1 MALGIGAIFGQSPGY
16 FAFFAPKTRQGPGTK
31 AAYNFRPRSPFSMR
45 RDFIMASNYTE
56 NYGLCQWEATDSF
69 VRTEFNQDNARI
81 DAALKDLEDTKAEQ
95 AALSSL
101 SATVSGKASQ
111 SSVNSLSGEIAL
123 KCRVKAGTYTGNGA
137 ASQRIDVG
145 FSVKAVLVERENG
158 LRNQSSNYGARGGL
172 AVSGHPLHQEVDLV
186 KVSGS
191 GFYVYNGGEFQGSF
205 NADGNTYY
213 YVAFG

>member
-1 MALGIGAIFGQSPGY
+1 M
-16 FAFFAPKTRQGPGTK
+16 
-31 AAYNFRPRSPFSMR
+31 
-45 RDFIMASNYTE
+45 MASNYTE

-137 ASQRIDVG
+137 ASQTISAG
-145 FSVKAVLVERENG
+145 FSLKAVLVEQADGR
-158 LRNQSSNYGARGGL
+158 RPYSSNYGVLGGL
-172 AVSGHPLHQEVDLV
+172 AVTGHPVSRSSKDLL
-186 KVSGS
+186 KLSGS
-191 GFYVYNGGEFQGSF
+191 SFIVYSQSEFVGAPNVNGAPSHF
-205 NADGNTYY
+205 
-213 YVAFG
+213 VALGRKRGKGAPGTVVPGAPRLFGRRCLPPCQIRNW

>member
-1 MALGIGAIFGQSPGY
+1 M
-16 FAFFAPKTRQGPGTK
+16 
-31 AAYNFRPRSPFSMR
+31 
-45 RDFIMASNYTE
+45 MASNYTE
-56 NYGLCQWEATDSF
+56 NYGLCQWEATASF

-137 ASQRIDVG
+137 ASQTISAG
-145 FSVKAVLVERENG
+145 FSLKAVLVEQADGR
-158 LRNQSSNYGARGGL
+158 RPYSSNYGVLGGL
-172 AVSGHPLHQEVDLV
+172 AVTGHPVSRNSKDLL
-186 KVSGS
+186 KLSGS
-191 GFYVYNGGEFQGSF
+191 SFIVYSQSEFVGDLNGNGV
-205 NADGNTYY
+205 TYH